1 LRRDENISFFKQA
14 KSVALIKGFGNKEA
28 KMALKK
34 DVRREKIFPF
44 QKDKKD
50 N

>member
-1 LRRDENISFFKQA
+1 
-14 KSVALIKGFGNKEA
+14 
-28 KMALKK
+28 MPLKK

-50 N
+50 NWTTPLYKSKPQSRT